1 MCTLL
6 FSFKTI
12 EKEPLILLA
21 NRDEFYQRPTKTAH
35 WWDDFPNILA
45 GRDMQAGG
53 TWMGINKNGRIAAI
67 TNYRKFPLENYA
79 TSRGD
84 LVKKFLTGKEDQD
97 SFLNFLFEKGKD
109 YDGFN
114 LIFGN
119 PDEMH
124 YFSNRGSHQPLKPG
138 LYGLSNHL
146 LDTPWP
152 KVANGKKKFQE
163 ILEKGSPVKERFFEL
178 LSDEKRAAD
187 HELPDTGIGLE
198 KERMLSSI
206 FIKSPDYGT
215 RLSTVLRIDKSGLVD
230 FHEKS
235 FVPENENKFSF
246 KIG

>member
-1 MCTLL
+1 MCTIL
-6 FSFKTI
+6 FSWKSTDN
-12 EKEPLILLA
+12 EPLILLA

-35 WWDDFPNILA
+35 WWKDYPNILG
-45 GRDMQAGG
+45 GRDLQAGG

-67 TNYRKFPLENYA
+67 TNYRKFPLDSYA

-84 LVKKFLTGKEDQD
+84 LVKRFLTGAESQD
-97 SFLNFLFEKGKD
+97 SFMNFLLEKGNE

-114 LIFGN
+114 LLFGN
-119 PDEMH
+119 PDQIN
-124 YFSNRGSHQPLKPG
+124 YFSNRGNHQQLKPG

-163 ILEKGSPVKERFFEL
+163 ILENGFQDKEHYFEL
-178 LSDEKRAAD
+178 LSDESRAKD
-187 HELPDTGIGLE
+187 DDLPVTGIGLE

-206 FIKSPDYGT
+206 FIKSPNYGT

-230 FHEKS
+230 FHERS
-235 FVPENENKFSF
+235 FIPENESKFSF
-246 KIG
+246 QIG

>member
-1 MCTLL
+1 MCTIL
-6 FSFKTI
+6 FSWKSTKN
-12 EKEPLILLA
+12 ENLVLLA
-21 NRDEFYQRPTKTAH
+21 NRDEFYRRPTKTAH
-35 WWDDFPNILA
+35 WWEDFPDILA

-67 TNYRKFPLENYA
+67 TNYRKFPMESYA

-84 LVKKFLTGKEDQD
+84 LVKRFLTGRESQD
-97 SFLNFLFEKGKD
+97 SFLNFLNEKGD
-109 YDGFN
+109 QYDGFN

-119 PDEMH
+119 LDEIH
-124 YFSNRGSHQPLKPG
+124 YFSNRGNHQLLKPG

-163 ILEKGSPVKERFFEL
+163 ILENGNPDKEHFFEL
-178 LSDEKRAAD
+178 LSDKERARD
-187 HELPDTGIGLE
+187 IDLPDTGIGLE

-230 FHEKS
+230 FHERS